1 MACLQSVV
9 EQGRKR
15 GLLLF
20 AAFGLLLC
28 ASAIAPLGGWSA
40 WLHAHDA
47 FGWHLHVD
55 HGSVQAGHAH
65 PHGARSEARRG
76 QSRETRVDTSDGVH
90 VHDHAHDAHGRQGD
104 HARSVG
110 HAGHDDHAGHG
121 DHGARAEPAES
132 GDHGQAPCGLA
143 ISLPELL
150 IASGRMQG
158 FVDGAGSPAPSPP
171 RGVPFAAQARNQ
183 MAARLRPAARGSPPR
198 QRRRSGIA
206 LVVQRNHAIL
216 V

>member
-47 FGWHLHVD
+47 SGWHLHVE
-55 HGSVQAGHAH
+55 HGSVQAGQAHA
-65 PHGARSEARRG
+65 HGARTEARHG
-76 QSRETRVDTSDGVH
+76 HSRETRVDTSEGVH

-104 HARSVG
+104 HARSGG
-110 HAGHDDHAGHG
+110 HARHDHHARHG

-132 GDHGQAPCGLA
+132 RDHDPTPCGLA

-158 FVDGAGSPAPSPP
+158 FGDGAGSPAPSPP
-171 RGVPFAAQARNQ
+171 RGVPFAPQARIR